1 MNQMGVGFPLEET
14 VDLKLT
20 DKIALVT
27 GSTAGIGFA
36 IARALAAEG
45 AHVYVNGRTQKR
57 VDAAVATI
65 QSYVADAKV
74 DGIVAD
80 FSSSA
85 GAEAVIAKLPA
96 VDVLVN
102 NVGIF
107 EPKPFA
113 EIPDADWYRFFEVNV
128 MSGVRLARHYLAGML
143 KKNWGRI
150 LFISSES
157 AVQIPPEM
165 VHYGMTKTAQVAV
178 ARGIAES
185 VAGTGVTVNSIL
197 PGPTDSE
204 GVGAF
209 VEAMAKQQN
218 KSKQVIEKEFFE
230 HVRPS
235 SLLKR
240 FATVVEVAAMVT
252 YVASELSSAT
262 NGAALRVDGGV
273 VRAIL

>member
-1 MNQMGVGFPLEET
+1 M
-14 VDLKLT
+14 DLKLT
-20 DKIALVT
+20 GKVALVT
-27 GSTAGIGFA
+27 GSTAGIGLA
-36 IARALAAEG
+36 IAKSLASEG
-45 AHVYVNGRTQKR
+45 ARVYVNGRTRER
-57 VDAAVATI
+57 VDSAMVAIRSHAGAAT
-65 QSYVADAKV
+65 V

-80 FSSSA
+80 FSGSA

-107 EPKPFA
+107 QPKPFA
-113 EIPDADWYRFFEVNV
+113 EIPDADWYRLFEINV
-128 MSGVRLARHYLAGML
+128 MSGVRLSRHYLAGML
-143 KKNWGRI
+143 KRNSGRI

-157 AVQIPPEM
+157 GVQIPAEM
-165 VHYGMTKTAQVAV
+165 VHYGMTKTAQIAV

-197 PGPTDSE
+197 AGPTESE

-209 VEAMAKQQN
+209 VEAMAKQEN
-218 KSKQVIEKEFFE
+218 KTKAEIETQFFE

-240 FATVVEVAAMVT
+240 FATVNEVAALAT
-252 YVASELSSAT
+252 YVASEISSAT

-273 VRAIL
+273 VRALL

>member
-1 MNQMGVGFPLEET
+1 M
-14 VDLKLT
+14 DLKLAG
-20 DKIALVT
+20 KIAMVT
-27 GSTAGIGFA
+27 GSTAGIGLA
-36 IARALAAEG
+36 IAKSLATEG
-45 AHVYVNGRTQKR
+45 AHVYVNSRTQER
-57 VDAAVATI
+57 VDAAMTEIRSQVPT
-65 QSYVADAKV
+65 AKV

-80 FSSSA
+80 FSSVG
-85 GAEAVIAKLPA
+85 GAEAVIAKLPS

-113 EIPDADWYRFFEVNV
+113 EIPDADWLRFFEINV
-128 MSGVRLARHYLAGML
+128 MSGVRLTRHYLAEML
-143 KKNWGRI
+143 GKNWGRI

-157 AVQIPPEM
+157 AVQIPAEM
-165 VHYGMTKTAQVAV
+165 VHYGMTKTAQIAI
-178 ARGIAES
+178 ARGVAES

-197 PGPTDSE
+197 AGPTESE
-204 GVGAF
+204 GVGGF
-209 VEAMAKQQN
+209 VDAMAKQQN
-218 KSKQVIEKEFFE
+218 KSKQEVEKEFFE

-240 FATVVEVAAMVT
+240 FATVDEVAAMVT

>member
-1 MNQMGVGFPLEET
+1 VEGD

-20 DKIALVT
+20 GKVALVT

-36 IARALAAEG
+36 IARLLAAEG
-45 AHVYVNGRTQKR
+45 AHVYVNGRTQER
-57 VDAAVATI
+57 VDLATGAI
-65 QSYVADAKV
+65 RANAPLGRVE
-74 DGIVAD
+74 GIVAD
-80 FSSSA
+80 FSGPA
-85 GAEAVIAKLPA
+85 GAAAVIDKLPE

-113 EIPDADWYRFFEVNV
+113 DISDADWYRFFEVNV
-128 MSGVRLARHYLAGML
+128 MSGVRLSRHYLAGML

-157 AVQIPPEM
+157 AVQIPAEM

-178 ARGIAES
+178 ARGLAES

-197 PGPTDSE
+197 AGPTASE
-204 GVGAF
+204 GVGGF

-218 KSKQVIEKEFFE
+218 KSKEEVEKEFFE
-230 HVRPS
+230 HARPS

-240 FATVVEVAAMVT
+240 FATVDEVAALVT
-252 YVASELSSAT
+252 YVAGELSSAT